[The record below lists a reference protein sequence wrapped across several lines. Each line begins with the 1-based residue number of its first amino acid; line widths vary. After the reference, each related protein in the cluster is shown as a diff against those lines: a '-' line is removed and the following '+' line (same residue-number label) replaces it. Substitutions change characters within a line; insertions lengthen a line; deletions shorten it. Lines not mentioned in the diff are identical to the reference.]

1 MTGQGRVAAPRRSQ
15 GPITGQGRMTGG
27 TMSVTAEAAVARSDA
42 TGAETDPGTRVLAV
56 LCTASFLSAL
66 NFFATSPFYPE
77 IADDLGTSV
86 PLLGQAT
93 TLMILVSVACG
104 LLVGPLADRY
114 GFRWPLVI
122 GVAAVAVNLI
132 GTGLAPAYPVL
143 LGLSLAGGLADAVV
157 FGLPL
162 AVAGSL
168 YAGEAQRRAMTW
180 IIGSM
185 SIAPMLGVPA
195 MTALGDVAGWR
206 SALLAT
212 GALTV
217 GAAWLTAFSLPR
229 DRTRSASRLRAAEVV
244 AAYRP
249 LLRDRGIVRLYLA
262 SGLRGIAWFGLL
274 TYLGAFLKAEMG
286 LSSSQAGL
294 VYAANGAGYLL
305 GGTLSARLRA
315 VPPRMLLTVAY
326 AVAGASV
333 VVMLLVAEV
342 WVTIALLVLTS
353 LASFT
358 GGLALASLL
367 TRDSPA
373 GGGTTMALNGSVMN
387 LGAAVGAAVGGGLL
401 AVGGYTALGLG
412 LSVFAFAAAGLVW
425 RSGQGEV

>member
-1 MTGQGRVAAPRRSQ
+1 MAAEATAVGIGVDAP
-15 GPITGQGRMTGG
+15 
-27 TMSVTAEAAVARSDA
+27 VVAEAA
-42 TGAETDPGTRVLAV
+42 PGNRVLAV
-56 LCTASFLSAL
+56 LCVASFLSAL
-66 NFFATSPFYPE
+66 NFFATTPFYPE

-114 GFRWPLVI
+114 GFRWPLVV
-122 GVAAVAVNLI
+122 GVSAVAVNLI
-132 GTGLAPAYPVL
+132 GTGLAPAYPAL

-185 SIAPMLGVPA
+185 SVAPMLGVPA
-195 MTALGDVAGWR
+195 MTALGDLTGWR
-206 SALLAT
+206 SALVVT
-212 GALTV
+212 GCLTI
-217 GAAWLTAFSLPR
+217 GAAWMTAVSLPR
-229 DRTRSASRLRAAEVV
+229 DAARSGSRLRLAEVI

-249 LLRDRGIVRLYLA
+249 LLRHRGIVRLYLA

-274 TYLGAFLKAEMG
+274 TYLGAFLKEEIG

-305 GGTLSARLRA
+305 GGTLSARLRSIS
-315 VPPRMLLTVAY
+315 PRTLLTVAY
-326 AVAGASV
+326 ATAGTSV
-333 VVMLLVAEV
+333 VVMLLAADL
-342 WVTIALLVLTS
+342 WVTVALLVLTS

-373 GGGTTMALNGSVMN
+373 GGGTTMAFNGSVMN
-387 LGAAVGAAVGGGLL
+387 LGAAIGAAVGGGLL
-401 AVGGYTALGLG
+401 ALGGYVALGLG
-412 LSVFAFAAAGLVW
+412 LSVFAFAGAGLAWV
-425 RSGQGEV
+425 SGEREGEG